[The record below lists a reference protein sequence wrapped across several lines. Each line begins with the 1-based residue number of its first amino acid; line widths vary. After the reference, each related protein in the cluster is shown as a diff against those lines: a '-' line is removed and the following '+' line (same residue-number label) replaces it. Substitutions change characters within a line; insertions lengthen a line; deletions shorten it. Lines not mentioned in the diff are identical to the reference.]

1 MVFNIRRTGI
11 SNPRKR
17 KRTVG
22 TWKYEVNIIMTN
34 ILEALVSIFWGVVIY
49 IYIYIYICYN
59 HIYKKKRQMDLVHV
73 HTMKGRLGFCSK

>member
-22 TWKYEVNIIMTN
+22 TWKYEVNIIGLTSWRH
-34 ILEALVSIFWGVVIY
+34 LSVSFGVLLY
-49 IYIYIYICYN
+49 IYIYVITTSI
-59 HIYKKKRQMDLVHV
+59 KRRG
-73 HTMKGRLGFCSK
+73 KWI

>member
-49 IYIYIYICYN
+49 IYTYIY
-59 HIYKKKRQMDLVHV
+59 ML
-73 HTMKGRLGFCSK
+73 